1 MSDPIQEA
9 ERRLRLGDIVVIPTD
24 TVYGFAVDPRNPEAI
39 RKLYEAKRRDL
50 SKPIPLLLSDVSA
63 LENVCGALPLSARRL
78 AERFFPGPLTLVMR
92 LAAPLPPILNA
103 GGETIG
109 VRVPDHETA
118 RRLIRRLGGALAV
131 TSANLSGKA
140 PASKVDEL
148 DPAFDD
154 LFILDGGPTGGVQA
168 STVVDASREPPIILR
183 EGALPIPAVMDALRT
198 GGRAQHKKT
207 PRS

>member
-1 MSDPIQEA
+1 MNDPVQEA
-9 ERRLRLGDIVVIPTD
+9 ARRLRLGEIVAMPTD
-24 TVYGFAVDPRNPEAI
+24 TVYGVAADPRNPEAI

-63 LENVCGALPLSARRL
+63 MENVCGAPSRTARRL

-92 LAAPLPPILNA
+92 LAAPFPPILNA

-118 RRLIRRLGGALAV
+118 RRLIRQMGGALAV

-140 PASKVDEL
+140 PASKVEEL
-148 DPAFDD
+148 DPAFEN
-154 LFILDGGPTGGVQA
+154 LFVLDGGPTGGVQA
-168 STVVDASREPPIILR
+168 STVVDASREPPVILR
-183 EGALPIPAVMDALRT
+183 EGVLPVSAVMDAIR
-198 GGRAQHKKT
+198 
-207 PRS
+207 